1 MTATCP
7 SCYQP
12 QGEGL
17 LCTVCTSRLTT
28 DLRGNASIMG
38 VAELV
43 DNLHVAMAKQA
54 RINGGSNAKPRPR
67 PKTAEGEDGNHKL
80 AHERLPI
87 NLGAAAALADL
98 ESYLGTW
105 AMDVTNDQWW
115 PERERWEV
123 ARAVTKGDVGPFHD
137 RCGHPSCER
146 MRMTWRV
153 DVDPIPVQAADA
165 LLDHMPEIRRHGAVA
180 ELVDELTKVI
190 TKARRVIDR
199 PVEMRYVGPCLAP
212 VGGGQCGHDLYIGPG
227 ATTVRCTNCGKTHEV
242 ANRPADLL
250 DASED
255 HIVTVREASQY
266 IGYFGGMAVNQK
278 TIRTWIDRGV
288 LSTRLGPT
296 EERHIRL
303 GDLYDVL
310 AKRAEKATTRGA
322 A

>member
-7 SCYQP
+7 SCF
-12 QGEGL
+12 GRSEDAL

-54 RINGGSNAKPRPR
+54 RINGGGNAKPRPR

-115 PERERWEV
+115 PTPGEL
-123 ARAVTKGDVGPFHD
+123 A
-137 RCGHPSCER
+137 
-146 MRMTWRV
+146 
-153 DVDPIPVQAADA
+153 PVSAADA

-180 ELVDELTKVI
+180 ELVEELTKVI

-212 VGGGQCGHDLYIGPG
+212 AGGGQCGHDLYIGPG
-227 ATTVRCTNCGKTHEV
+227 AATVRCTNCGTTHEV

-288 LSTRLGPT
+288 LSTRPGPT